1 VSDKSLDLTAVLA
14 LLGKVLAA
22 ELAAGCKNRAVTGG
36 ISAFFQGRLAQC
48 ALSDD
53 DLTRAGRVAEYLGRY
68 ESSDIEERPE
78 IARLL
83 IRRLDATL
91 AQSGGAVVGRPTDNE
106 ERVRTVPTAVPVRE
120 FPTQE
125 PALPIPMAEVSE
137 EADSPFSNPPAGI
150 LQMRPSRR
158 PADAV
163 VSPPAEEE
171 DQNLVDVP
179 SSAAEEPP
187 EPLPAGG
194 APLAASLDI
203 PVAEALSSPP
213 RERQRLEQLGITTL
227 RSAVQ
232 YWPRDH
238 YDYSAPIRINRMYP
252 DMQVTLVGTLR
263 SVDTRRAGNRGIQ
276 IVEAKVSDLT
286 GVMGVTWF
294 NQPYMLK
301 TLKPREGEEVA
312 ISGKVELKNGRL
324 QLVPRDVEFP
334 ADDEDGTN
342 TRRVVPVY
350 PSSEGIAQRWLRKL
364 IRRCLAAGSALVTD
378 PLPAEIRSRY
388 GQPDRR
394 TAVERYHFPRTLE
407 ERDGARNRLAL
418 DELLLIQLGMLQ
430 RKREWQDDGKGRG
443 IPLDPE
449 LLSRFRAGLPFTLT
463 GAQDTALQEILD
475 DMDRPTAM
483 SRLLQGDVGS
493 GKTVVAAY
501 ALLACAK
508 AGMQGTIMA
517 PTEILAEQHARTLR
531 TLLEPHGVSVTL
543 LTASLTKVQR
553 ARAYLDAVE
562 GRVQVLVGTHALI
575 QNDFK
580 FNNLGLAIV
589 DEQHRFGVEQRSALK
604 GKGFNPH
611 LLVMTATPI
620 PRTLTLTIFG
630 DLDVSII
637 GERPPNRQPVETRWT
652 PLERQAFDLVRE
664 QIQAGRQAYIICPL
678 VEESEAI
685 EAKAAVAE
693 GKRLQE
699 EVFADLRLDVL
710 HGKLRPQDKDA
721 ILSRFRDGEIDILV
735 ATSVVEVGIDVPNAT
750 VMVVQDAQRFGLA
763 QLHQFRGRV
772 GRGAEKS
779 FCLLLADAKSPG
791 ARERLQALC
800 GTDDGF
806 KLAEE
811 DLRLRGPGE
820 FWGTRQSGLPALQVA
835 QVTDTRILDL
845 ARRIAEGIVSD
856 DPLLA
861 APGHAALAEE
871 LRRFWEQAATPN

>member
-1 VSDKSLDLTAVLA
+1 MPADSGLTEALA
-14 LLGKVLAA
+14 LLGKVLEA
-22 ELAAGCKNRAVTGG
+22 EIQAGCKNRATAGG
-36 ISAFFQGRLAQC
+36 IHAFFTQRFVDHAVSEEEQ
-48 ALSDD
+48 
-53 DLTRAGRVAEYLGRY
+53 TRAERVLASLQRY
-68 ESSDIEERPE
+68 EAASIAERPDL
-78 IARLL
+78 ARMI
-83 IRRLDATL
+83 IRRLGATL
-91 AQSGGAVVGRPTDNE
+91 AQTGNAAPTEARGAHQ
-106 ERVRTVPTAVPVRE
+106 ALVRE
-120 FPTQE
+120 NEAP
-125 PALPIPMAEVSE
+125 PSLPV
-137 EADSPFSNPPAGI
+137 D
-150 LQMRPSRR
+150 RSRR
-158 PADAV
+158 PEPHPLL
-163 VSPPAEEE
+163 SPPTPPTSGREE
-171 DQNLVDVP
+171 QLQP
-179 SSAAEEPP
+179 ASASPAPASRPQPEAMERAVAPEEPP
-187 EPLPAGG
+187 SPNT
-194 APLAASLDI
+194 PLAASLDI
-203 PVAEALSSPP
+203 EAAEALGSPA

-227 RSAVQ
+227 RSALE

-238 YDYSAPIRINRMYP
+238 YDYSAPVRINRMYP

-263 SVDTRRAGNRGIQ
+263 SVDIRRTANRNLQ
-276 IVEAKVSDLT
+276 IIEAKISDPT
-286 GVMGVTWF
+286 GLMSVTWF
-294 NQPYMLK
+294 NQPYLLK
-301 TLKPREGEEVA
+301 TLKPREGEQVA
-312 ISGKVELKNGRL
+312 VSGKVELKNGRL
-324 QLVPRDVEFP
+324 QLAPRDVEFP
-334 ADDEDGTN
+334 ADEEAGTN
-342 TRRVVPVY
+342 TMRVVPIY

-364 IRRCLAAGSALVTD
+364 IRRAVSAGGALITD
-378 PLPAEIRSRY
+378 PLPPEIRTRF
-388 GQPDRR
+388 GLPDRR
-394 TAVERYHFPRTLE
+394 AAVLQYHFPESLE
-407 ERDGARNRLAL
+407 ERDRARNRLAL

-430 RKREWQDDGKGRG
+430 RKHEWQEEGEGRS
-443 IPLDPE
+443 IAADPE
-449 LLSRFRAGLPFTLT
+449 VLSQFRASLPFTLT
-463 GAQDTALQEILD
+463 GAQDTSLAEILT
-475 DMDRPTAM
+475 DMSHPTPM

-493 GKTVVAAY
+493 GKTVVAAA
-501 ALLACAK
+501 ALLLCAR

-531 TLLEPHGVSVTL
+531 ALLEPHGVSVTL
-543 LTASLTKVQR
+543 LTGSLTKAQR

-562 GRVQVLVGTHALI
+562 GRVQILVGTHALI

-589 DEQHRFGVEQRSALK
+589 DEQHRFGVAQRAALK

-637 GERPPNRQPVETRWT
+637 GERPPNRQPVETRWA
-652 PLERQAFDLVRE
+652 PVERQAFDLIRE

-699 EVFADLRLDVL
+699 DVFPELRLEVL

-721 ILSRFRDGEIDILV
+721 ILGRFRDGELDILV

-779 FCLLLADAKSPG
+779 YCLLLADATNPV

-800 GTDDGF
+800 ATDDGF

-820 FWGTRQSGLPALQVA
+820 FWGTRQSGIPALQVA
-835 QVTDTRILDL
+835 QVTDIRTLDL
-845 ARRIAEGIVSD
+845 ARHIAENILAD
-856 DPLLA
+856 DPTLD
-861 APGHAALAEE
+861 APEHAALAEG
-871 LRRFWEQAATPN
+871 LRQFWRQAAAPS

>member
-1 VSDKSLDLTAVLA
+1 
-14 LLGKVLAA
+14 
-22 ELAAGCKNRAVTGG
+22 
-36 ISAFFQGRLAQC
+36 
-48 ALSDD
+48 
-53 DLTRAGRVAEYLGRY
+53 
-68 ESSDIEERPE
+68 
-78 IARLL
+78 
-83 IRRLDATL
+83 
-91 AQSGGAVVGRPTDNE
+91 
-106 ERVRTVPTAVPVRE
+106 PV
-120 FPTQE
+120 
-125 PALPIPMAEVSE
+125 
-137 EADSPFSNPPAGI
+137 
-150 LQMRPSRR
+150 
-158 PADAV
+158 
-163 VSPPAEEE
+163 
-171 DQNLVDVP
+171 
-179 SSAAEEPP
+179 
-187 EPLPAGG
+187 
-194 APLAASLDI
+194 
-203 PVAEALSSPP
+203 
-213 RERQRLEQLGITTL
+213 
-227 RSAVQ
+227 
-232 YWPRDH
+232 
-238 YDYSAPIRINRMYP
+238 RINRMYP
-252 DMQVTLVGTLR
+252 DLQVTLVGTLR
-263 SVDTRRAGNRGIQ
+263 SVETRRAGSRGIQ
-276 IVEAKVSDLT
+276 IIEAKVADPT

-294 NQPYMLK
+294 NQPYLMK
-301 TLKPREGEEVA
+301 TLKPREGAEVA

-324 QLVPRDVEFP
+324 QLAPRDVEFP

-364 IRRCLAAGSALVTD
+364 VRRCLAAGSALVSD
-378 PLPAEIRSRY
+378 SLPSEVRSRY
-388 GQPDRR
+388 GLPDRR
-394 TAVERYHFPRTLE
+394 TAVEQYHFPLTLE
-407 ERDGARNRLAL
+407 ERDRARNRLAL

-430 RKREWQDDGKGRG
+430 RKRAWQGEGEGRSIAG
-443 IPLDPE
+443 DPE
-449 LLSRFRAGLPFTLT
+449 LLAQFRAGLSFTLT
-463 GAQDTALQEILD
+463 NAQDTALAEILA
-475 DMDRPTAM
+475 DMARSTPM

-543 LTASLTKVQR
+543 LTGSLSKAQR
-553 ARAYLDAVE
+553 ARAYLDAIE

-580 FNNLGLAIV
+580 FHNLGLAIV
-589 DEQHRFGVEQRSALK
+589 DEQHRFGVEQRAALK

-637 GERPPNRQPVETRWT
+637 GERPPHRQPVDTRWS
-652 PLERQAFDLVRE
+652 PVERQAFDLVRE

-699 EVFADLRLDVL
+699 EVFADLCLEVL
-710 HGKLRPQDKDA
+710 HGKLRPQDKEA
-721 ILSRFRDGEIDILV
+721 ILTRFRDGEIDILV

-750 VMVVQDAQRFGLA
+750 VMLVQDAQRFGLA

-779 FCLLLADAKSPG
+779 YCLLLADARNPG

-800 GTDDGF
+800 DSDDGF

-835 QVTDTRILDL
+835 QVTDTRTLDL
-845 ARRIAEGIVSD
+845 ARRIAEGILAD
-856 DPLLA
+856 DPSLA
-861 APGHAALAEE
+861 APRHAALARD
-871 LRRFWEQAATPN
+871 LGRFWEQAAAPS